1 MYSSQQSRIYVYG
14 VALPA
19 YFIPRAYGRGIKR
32 DTSVM
37 IYATFQKPSGPIIGF
52 HKNSVRVPKRF
63 YTRFYK
69 AEIGGVTMV
78 LMVESPVDLV

>member
-1 MYSSQQSRIYVYG
+1 
-14 VALPA
+14 
-19 YFIPRAYGRGIKR
+19 
-32 DTSVM
+32 M